1 MADWLKKISEDKS
14 NWNEEL
20 FGENRWPV
28 PISCNYKRLYEIA
41 SEGNVYGCLLQIKD
55 LYEILMRIPVIMA
68 LIYLDNNYADELVKE
83 KNILKK
89 LILQPLTIGGWD
101 ELANSILKGTK
112 RKYYQLPDSI
122 KNILTATM
130 DLYRKKVSSEFSDIA
145 HWRNEVIGHGMLKCE
160 DSDEYQTEIQT
171 LITNLGEYFRN
182 PVNGEDGLYSNVYY
196 EIDGNDFYSFW
207 DDEKIAECY
216 DIETAEEINLYIDGD
231 SYMVDKFLFRGLFF
245 DSVYAKKRRVKY
257 VDYISGYSDTESLEM
272 FQSYIDEL
280 SLGGDLD
287 AGLKADYVLKSQDD
301 IYDSL
306 NQPDKYIMP
315 EEIKN
320 RLQSFMDDNDSG
332 IMTLCMERGTGKTA
346 FANSM
351 RGVYEFDSKA
361 PIDDAVVH
369 IVSIATTNLRG
380 MNDFFGYVNH
390 IFANVGGDVLRS
402 SDKKLPEISINDR
415 NPEKAMVDFLNTYMD
430 IYSEYIDVR
439 KLVLVVDGIDEITED
454 KKQILQWLPTSLGAS
469 SQNDGLSDGVYI
481 IYTTRFSDEDTV
493 AEDVRPHID
502 RVVKGADDV
511 IEIRRD
517 SEMNVSVLREFL
529 NRRDTKHRLNETMRD
544 DLIQK
549 ADFRLLYLKIFVE
562 FNDIL
567 GNEELSEERII
578 SEYLGR
584 LFGRYN
590 AINKKL
596 ATDFLAALA
605 TFGEVT
611 LDEYFDYISMDDIT
625 YRFIGVLNDLSPLLS
640 SYSSAE
646 GRVFMLANKV
656 YKDYIL
662 KTYSAE
668 IVKLGTDLQI
678 NYIRVRKNNSD
689 NTNRDKKPDYKSFD
703 IMMKLVDVILFIRKN
718 YGMPYQDGFIKDA
731 VSGWHYASIL
741 SETSGSIFES
751 ILKEFKR
758 NIIELTILADA
769 SEWGGLVLPFE
780 AKSYSSKSFLVEM
793 YDENPKWFE
802 DFMEK
807 LLSAGIYIF
816 AENIYFTVQEDRFLH
831 KNPEFEEC
839 YLGYMRKILER
850 GNKLGLLYGLTKHF
864 LKPWANPYRRE
875 ELNYGDSWTFA
886 YLLSEI
892 VPILEKEGGVFK
904 CNDIEDVGTE
914 EDMWTIGVGMT
925 DWDFTF
931 DRLINYLAFSTAV
944 ADDIIQNG
952 ITKDS
957 ECYKWFSAMKKNKI
971 EIIAPDGEFLWLEI
985 LREIHKT
992 FPKLITEELLSSINE
1007 QNEELYSHLSSR
1019 CPYNDSTV
1027 GIDHGDKAKEL
1038 VNDPEWFRGE
1048 IKQDIKL
1055 SKRNEILMSLVK
1067 RGIFDFAK
1075 QDLLDKYMYFDP
1087 GMGVSLANQYIKY
1100 LFNSVMRY
1108 KTIGPKDFNLPNDDT
1123 EIEYILKNLISH
1135 YYELGVNPTSMM
1147 KWWILDIERAADEAG
1162 EECKTPLMYLMY
1174 KQIFDDTFGKDPS
1187 LETEGTEIAGG
1198 ISPMLYKIRESGELA
1213 EFEDKDTTYD
1223 TGYSYDL
1230 SDEEI
1235 IEYYRKYV
1243 YEYDA
1248 LHSYKIYFELIKD
1261 AEVMKEISGKLIC
1274 SAETTKLLK
1283 KYVELGE
1290 IDKATE
1296 LVKDVVEGNKW
1307 INEEFFFS
1315 KNQSINMIFQ
1325 KGAYRYAEDNLRFLE
1340 ALKDI
1345 TEDSSNG
1352 ADFSGYIDSLVVT
1365 FDLIVERIVKYVEM
1379 ASSRTQYPRLTYFY
1393 DRLLFV
1399 LHKYMM
1405 YDKAINEYMED
1416 IAAAAEAVIAE
1427 DDPITHDD
1435 MEWLSAYVEATHE
1448 LFLHYRDGKKVD
1460 PEAVKFLID
1469 YSELDSVMRP
1479 YYKAAGKK

>member
-122 KNILTATM
+122 KNILTSTM

-160 DSDEYQTEIQT
+160 DSDEYQAEIQT

-182 PVNGEDGLYSNVYY
+182 PVNGEEGLYSNVYY

-320 RLQSFMDDNDSG
+320 RLQSFMDDNASG

-369 IVSIATTNLRG
+369 TVSIATTNLRG

-454 KKQILQWLPTSLGAS
+454 KKQILQWLPTSLDAS
-469 SQNDGLSDGVYI
+469 SQNENKLEDGVYI

-529 NRRDTKHRLNETMRD
+529 NRRDTKHRLSETMRD

-562 FNDIL
+562 FNDII

-596 ATDFLAALA
+596 AADFLAALA

-678 NYIRVRKNNSD
+678 NYVRVRKNGFD

-703 IMMKLVDVILFIRKN
+703 SMMKLVDVILFVRKN
-718 YGMPYQDGFIKDA
+718 YSMPYVEGFSGA
-731 VSGWHYASIL
+731 VLSGWHMASIF
-741 SETSGSIFES
+741 SITSGFIFYDMQ
-751 ILKEFKR
+751 KEFKR
-758 NIIELTILADA
+758 NILELINLADA
-769 SEWGGLVLPFE
+769 SELGGF
-780 AKSYSSKSFLVEM
+780 YSSYYANSSGSMSFLVEM
-793 YDENPKWFE
+793 YNENPKWFE

-807 LLSAGIYIF
+807 VLSADIDTFVGLLF
-816 AENIYFTVQEDRFLH
+816 FTVQEDRFIH
-831 KNPEFEEC
+831 NNPEFADC
-839 YLGYMRKILER
+839 YMGYMRKILER
-850 GNKLGLLYGLTKHF
+850 GNKLGLLYYVTKHL
-864 LKPWANPYRRE
+864 LKPSVNPYRRE
-875 ELNYGDSWTFA
+875 PLIYGDSWTFEC
-886 YLLSEI
+886 LLSAI
-892 VPILEKEGGVFK
+892 VPILEMEGGVFK
-904 CNDIEDVGTE
+904 CTDIEDIDSE
-914 EDMWTIGVGMT
+914 EDKWTIGVGLL

-931 DRLINYLAFSTAV
+931 DRLINYSAFTLAV
-944 ADDIIQNG
+944 GEDIIHNG

-957 ECYKWFSAMKKNKI
+957 KCYEFFSAMKKNKI
-971 EIIAPDGEFLWLEI
+971 KIITPDGELLWLEI

-992 FPKLITEELLSSINE
+992 FPELITKELLISIND
-1007 QNEELYSHLSSR
+1007 QNQELYSRLSHR
-1019 CPYNDSTV
+1019 CPYDATV
-1027 GIDHGDKAKEL
+1027 MERRRRDGSEL
-1038 VNDPEWFRGE
+1038 VNAPEWFRDE
-1048 IKQDIKL
+1048 IKRVIKL
-1055 SKRNEILMSLVK
+1055 SKRNEILMSLVN
-1067 RGIFDFAK
+1067 RGVFDFAG
-1075 QDLLDKYMYFDP
+1075 QNLFDEYIYFDP
-1087 GMGVSLANQYIKY
+1087 SIGEDIANQYIKY
-1100 LFNSVMRY
+1100 LFNCVMRY
-1108 KTIGPKDFNLPNDDT
+1108 KSIGPKDFNLPSDDT
-1123 EIEYILKNLISH
+1123 EIEYILKNLILH
-1135 YYELGVNPTSMM
+1135 YYELDVNPTSMM

-1162 EECKTPLMYLMY
+1162 EDCKTPLMYLMY

-1187 LETEGTEIAGG
+1187 LDTEGTEIAGG
-1198 ISPMLYKIRESGELA
+1198 ISPMLYKVRESGELA
-1213 EFEDKDTTYD
+1213 KFKDKDTTYD

-1248 LHSYKIYFELIKD
+1248 LHSYKIYFGLIKD
-1261 AEVMKEISGKLIC
+1261 EDVMKEISGKLIC

-1315 KNQSINMIFQ
+1315 KNQTINMIFQ

-1345 TEDSSNG
+1345 TEDSGNG
-1352 ADFSGYIDSLVVT
+1352 ADFSYYIDSLVVT
-1365 FDLIVERIVKYVEM
+1365 FDLIVEGIVKYVEM
-1379 ASSRTQYPRLTYFY
+1379 ASSCTQYTRLTYFY
-1393 DRLLFV
+1393 EILLFV
-1399 LHKYMM
+1399 LHKYKM
-1405 YDKAINEYMED
+1405 YDKAINEYMEE
-1416 IAAAAEAVIAE
+1416 ITAAAEAVIAE

-1435 MEWLSAYVEATHE
+1435 MDWFSAYVEATHE
-1448 LFLHYRDGKKVD
+1448 LFLHYRDGKKID

-1479 YYKAAGKK
+1479 YYKAAQ

>member
-182 PVNGEDGLYSNVYY
+182 PVNGEEGLYSNVYY

-231 SYMVDKFLFRGLFF
+231 SYKVDKFLFRGLFF

-287 AGLKADYVLKSQDD
+287 AGLKVDYVLKSQDD

-320 RLQSFMDDNDSG
+320 RLQNFMDDNDSG

-369 IVSIATTNLRG
+369 TVSIATTNLRG

-454 KKQILQWLPTSLGAS
+454 KKTSLGAS
-469 SQNDGLSDGVYI
+469 SQNENKLEDGVYI

-562 FNDIL
+562 FNDII

-596 ATDFLAALA
+596 AADFLAALA

-678 NYIRVRKNNSD
+678 NYVRVRKNGFD

-703 IMMKLVDVILFIRKN
+703 IMVKLVDVILFARKN
-718 YGMPYQDGFIKDA
+718 YGMPYVEGFSSA
-731 VSGWHYASIL
+731 LNSGWQMASIF
-741 SETSGSIFES
+741 SITSSSIFYDMQ
-751 ILKEFKR
+751 KEFKR
-758 NIIELTILADA
+758 NIIELINLADA
-769 SEWGGLVLPFE
+769 SELGGF
-780 AKSYSSKSFLVEM
+780 YSSYYANSSGSMSFLVEM
-793 YDENPKWFE
+793 YNENPKWFE

-807 LLSAGIYIF
+807 VLSADIDTFVGLLF
-816 AENIYFTVQEDRFLH
+816 FTVQEDRFIH
-831 KNPEFEEC
+831 NNPEFADC
-839 YLGYMRKILER
+839 YMGYMRKILER
-850 GNKLGLLYGLTKHF
+850 GNKLGLLYYVTKHL
-864 LKPWANPYRRE
+864 LKPSVNPYRRE
-875 ELNYGDSWTFA
+875 PLIYGDSWTFDC
-886 YLLSEI
+886 LLSAI
-892 VPILEKEGGVFK
+892 VPILEMEGGVFK
-904 CNDIEDVGTE
+904 CTDIEDIDSE
-914 EDMWTIGVGMT
+914 EDKWTIGVGLI

-931 DRLINYLAFSTAV
+931 DRLINYSAFTFAV
-944 ADDIIQNG
+944 GEDIIHNG

-957 ECYKWFSAMKKNKI
+957 KCYEYFSAMKKNKI
-971 EIIAPDGEFLWLEI
+971 KIITPDGESLWLEI
-985 LREIHKT
+985 LREIHKA
-992 FPKLITEELLSSINE
+992 FPELITEELLSSINE
-1007 QNEELYSHLSSR
+1007 QNEELYSRLSHR
-1019 CPYNDSTV
+1019 CPYYAAVTERRRRDGS
-1027 GIDHGDKAKEL
+1027 EL
-1038 VNDPEWFRGE
+1038 VNAPEWFRDE
-1048 IKQDIKL
+1048 IKRVIKL
-1055 SKRNEILMSLVK
+1055 SKRNEILMSLVN
-1067 RGIFDFAK
+1067 RGVFDFAG
-1075 QDLLDKYMYFDP
+1075 QNLSDEYMYFDP
-1087 GMGVSLANQYIKY
+1087 GIGEGVANQYIKY
-1100 LFNSVMRY
+1100 LFNCVMRY
-1108 KTIGPKDFNLPNDDT
+1108 KSIGPKDFNLPSDDT
-1123 EIEYILKNLISH
+1123 EIEYILKNLILH
-1135 YYELGVNPTSMM
+1135 YYDLDVNPTSMM
-1147 KWWILDIERAADEAG
+1147 KWWILDIERAAEEAG

-1198 ISPMLYKIRESGELA
+1198 ISPMLYKVRESGELA
-1213 EFEDKDTTYD
+1213 KFKDKDTTYD
-1223 TGYSYDL
+1223 TGYSYEL
-1230 SDEEI
+1230 SDDEI

-1248 LHSYKIYFELIKD
+1248 LHSYKIYFGLIKD
-1261 AEVMKEISGKLIC
+1261 EDVMREISGKLIC

-1290 IDKATE
+1290 IDNATE

-1315 KNQSINMIFQ
+1315 KKQSVNMIFQ

-1345 TEDSSNG
+1345 TEDSGNG
-1352 ADFSGYIDSLVVT
+1352 ADFSYYIDSLVVT
-1365 FDLIVERIVKYVEM
+1365 FDLLVERIVKYVEM
-1379 ASSRTQYPRLTYFY
+1379 ASSCTQYTRLTYFY
-1393 DRLLFV
+1393 DILLFV
-1399 LHKYMM
+1399 LHKYKM
-1405 YDKAINEYMED
+1405 YDKAINEYMEE
-1416 IAAAAEAVIAE
+1416 ITAAAEAVIAE

-1435 MEWLSAYVEATHE
+1435 MEWLSSYVEATHE
-1448 LFLHYRDGKKVD
+1448 IFLHYRDGKKVD

-1469 YSELDSVMRP
+1469 YCGLDSVMRP
-1479 YYKAAGKK
+1479 YYKAAQ

>member
-68 LIYLDNNYADELVKE
+68 LIYLDNNYVDELVKE

-160 DSDEYQTEIQT
+160 DSDEYQAEIQT
-171 LITNLGEYFRN
+171 LITNLGGYFRN
-182 PVNGEDGLYSNVYY
+182 PVNGEQGLYSNVYY

-216 DIETAEEINLYIDGD
+216 DIETAEEINLYIDDD
-231 SYMVDKFLFRGLFF
+231 SYMVEKFLFKGLFF

-306 NQPDKYIMP
+306 NQPEKYIMP

-320 RLQSFMDDNDSG
+320 RLQSFMDNNDSG

-369 IVSIATTNLRG
+369 TVSIATTNLRG

-390 IFANVGGDVLRS
+390 IFSNVGGDVLRS

-430 IYSEYIDVR
+430 IYSEFIDVR

-562 FNDIL
+562 FNDII

-596 ATDFLAALA
+596 AADFLAALA

-662 KTYSAE
+662 ETYSAE
-668 IVKLGTDLQI
+668 IVKMGTDLQI
-678 NYIRVRKNNSD
+678 NYVRVRKNCGD

-703 IMMKLVDVILFIRKN
+703 IMMKLVDVILFVRKN
-718 YGMPYQDGFIKDA
+718 YSMPYVEGFSGA
-731 VSGWHYASIL
+731 VLSGWHMASIF
-741 SETSGSIFES
+741 SITSGSIFYD
-751 ILKEFKR
+751 IQKEFKR
-758 NIIELTILADA
+758 NTIELINLADA
-769 SEWGGLVLPFE
+769 SELDLSL
-780 AKSYSSKSFLVEM
+780 SYYANSSGSMSFLVEM
-793 YDENPKWFE
+793 YNENPKWLE
-802 DFMEK
+802 DSMEK
-807 LLSAGIYIF
+807 LLSADDKIF
-816 AENIYFTVQEDRFLH
+816 SDNIYFTLQEDRFIH
-831 KNPEFEEC
+831 NNPEFADC
-839 YLGYMRKILER
+839 YMGYMRKILER
-850 GNKLGLLYGLTKHF
+850 GNKLGLLYYVTKHW
-864 LKPWANPYRRE
+864 LKPRVNPYRRE
-875 ELNYGDSWTFA
+875 PLIYGDSWTFEC
-886 YLLSEI
+886 LLSAI
-892 VPILEKEGGVFK
+892 VPILEMEGGVFK
-904 CNDIEDVGTE
+904 CTDIEDIDSE
-914 EDMWTIGVGMT
+914 EDKWTIGVGLL

-931 DRLINYLAFSTAV
+931 DRLINYSAFTLAV
-944 ADDIIQNG
+944 GEDIIHNG

-957 ECYKWFSAMKKNKI
+957 KCYEFFSAMKKNKI
-971 EIIAPDGEFLWLEI
+971 KIITPDGELLWLEI

-992 FPKLITEELLSSINE
+992 FPELITEELLSSINE
-1007 QNEELYSHLSSR
+1007 QNEELYSRLSHR
-1019 CPYNDSTV
+1019 CPYYDSTV

-1038 VNDPEWFRGE
+1038 VNAPEWFRDE
-1048 IKQDIKL
+1048 IKRVIKL
-1055 SKRNEILMSLVK
+1055 SKRNEILMSLVN
-1067 RGIFDFAK
+1067 RGVFDFAK
-1075 QDLLDKYMYFDP
+1075 QVLLDEYMYFDP

-1108 KTIGPKDFNLPNDDT
+1108 KTIGPKDFNLPSDDT
-1123 EIEYILKNLISH
+1123 EIEYILKNLILH
-1135 YYELGVNPTSMM
+1135 YYDLDVNPTSMM
-1147 KWWILDIERAADEAG
+1147 KWWILDIERAAEEAG

-1174 KQIFDDTFGKDPS
+1174 KQIFDDTFGMDPS

-1198 ISPMLYKIRESGELA
+1198 ISPMLYKVRESGELA
-1213 EFEDKDTTYD
+1213 KFKDKDTTYD
-1223 TGYSYDL
+1223 TGYSYEL
-1230 SDEEI
+1230 SDDEI

-1248 LHSYKIYFELIKD
+1248 LHSYKIYFGLIKD
-1261 AEVMKEISGKLIC
+1261 EDVMKEISGKLIC

-1315 KNQSINMIFQ
+1315 KKQTINMIFQ

-1345 TEDSSNG
+1345 TEDSGNG
-1352 ADFSGYIDSLVVT
+1352 ADFSYYIDSLVVT

-1379 ASSRTQYPRLTYFY
+1379 ASSCTQYTRLTYFY
-1393 DRLLFV
+1393 EILLFV
-1399 LHKYMM
+1399 LHKYKM

-1416 IAAAAEAVIAE
+1416 ITAAAEAVIAE
-1427 DDPITHDD
+1427 DDPITRDD

-1448 LFLHYRDGKKVD
+1448 IFLHYRDGKKAD
-1460 PEAVKFLID
+1460 PEAVDFLLNNC
-1469 YSELDSVMRP
+1469 EVDSIMREC
-1479 YYKAAGKK
+1479 YKKAGKR

>member
-369 IVSIATTNLRG
+369 TVSIATTNLRG

-469 SQNDGLSDGVYI
+469 SQNENKLEDGVYI

-529 NRRDTKHRLNETMRD
+529 NRRDTKHRRSETMRD

-562 FNDIL
+562 FNDII

-596 ATDFLAALA
+596 AADFLAALA

-662 KTYSAE
+662 ETYSAE
-668 IVKLGTDLQI
+668 IVKMGADLQI
-678 NYIRVRKNNSD
+678 NYIRVKKNCGD
-689 NTNRDKKPDYKSFD
+689 NTNREKKPDYKSFD
-703 IMMKLVDVILFIRKN
+703 IMMKLIDVILFIRKN
-718 YGMPYQDGFIKDA
+718 YGMPYVEGFSGA
-731 VSGWHYASIL
+731 VLSGWHMASIF
-741 SETSGSIFES
+741 SITSGSIFYD
-751 ILKEFKR
+751 IQKEFKR
-758 NIIELTILADA
+758 NTIELINLADA
-769 SEWGGLVLPFE
+769 SELDLSL
-780 AKSYSSKSFLVEM
+780 SYYANSSGSMSFLVEM
-793 YDENPKWFE
+793 YNENPKWLE
-802 DFMEK
+802 DSMEK
-807 LLSAGIYIF
+807 LLSADDKIF
-816 AENIYFTVQEDRFLH
+816 SYNIYFTLQEDRFIH
-831 KNPEFEEC
+831 NNSEFADC
-839 YLGYMRKILER
+839 YMGYMRKILER
-850 GNKLGLLYGLTKHF
+850 GNKLGLLYYVTKHW
-864 LKPWANPYRRE
+864 LKPRVNPYRRE
-875 ELNYGDSWTFA
+875 PLIYGDSWTFEC
-886 YLLSEI
+886 LLSQI
-892 VPILEKEGGVFK
+892 VPILEMEGGVFK
-904 CNDIEDVGTE
+904 CTDIEDIDSE
-914 EDMWTIGVGMT
+914 EDKWTIGVGLL

-931 DRLINYLAFSTAV
+931 DRLINYSAFTLAV
-944 ADDIIQNG
+944 GEDIIHNG

-957 ECYKWFSAMKKNKI
+957 KCYEFFSAMKKNKI
-971 EIIAPDGEFLWLEI
+971 KIITPDGELLWLEI
-985 LREIHKT
+985 LREIHKV
-992 FPKLITEELLSSINE
+992 FPELITKELLISIND
-1007 QNEELYSHLSSR
+1007 QNQELYSHLSHR
-1019 CPYNDSTV
+1019 CPYDAAVTERRRRDGS
-1027 GIDHGDKAKEL
+1027 EL
-1038 VNDPEWFRGE
+1038 INSPEWFRDE
-1048 IKQDIKL
+1048 IKRVIKL
-1055 SKRNEILMSLVK
+1055 SKRNEILMSLVN
-1067 RGIFDFAK
+1067 RGVFDFAG
-1075 QDLLDKYMYFDP
+1075 QNLFDEYIYFDP
-1087 GMGVSLANQYIKY
+1087 SIGEDIANQYIKY
-1100 LFNSVMRY
+1100 LFNCVMRY
-1108 KTIGPKDFNLPNDDT
+1108 KSIGPKDFNLPSDDT
-1123 EIEYILKNLISH
+1123 EIEYILKNLILH
-1135 YYELGVNPTSMM
+1135 YYELDVNPTSMM

-1162 EECKTPLMYLMY
+1162 EDCKTPLMYLMY

-1198 ISPMLYKIRESGELA
+1198 ISPMLYKVRESGELA
-1213 EFEDKDTTYD
+1213 KFKDKDTTYD
-1223 TGYSYDL
+1223 TGYSYEL
-1230 SDEEI
+1230 SNDEI

-1248 LHSYKIYFELIKD
+1248 LHSYKIYFELIKEED
-1261 AEVMKEISGKLIC
+1261 VMKEISGKLIC
-1274 SAETTKLLK
+1274 SAETIKLLK

-1315 KNQSINMIFQ
+1315 KNQTINMIFQ
-1325 KGAYRYAEDNLRFLE
+1325 KGVYRYAEDNLRFLE
-1340 ALKDI
+1340 ALKEI
-1345 TEDSSNG
+1345 TEDSRNG
-1352 ADFSGYIDSLVVT
+1352 ADFSYYIDSLVVT
-1365 FDLIVERIVKYVEM
+1365 FDLIVEGIVKYVEM
-1379 ASSRTQYPRLTYFY
+1379 ASSCTQYTRLTYFY
-1393 DRLLFV
+1393 EILLFV
-1399 LHKYMM
+1399 LHKYKM
-1405 YDKAINEYMED
+1405 YDKAINEYMEE
-1416 IAAAAEAVIAE
+1416 ITAAAEAVIAE

-1448 LFLHYRDGKKVD
+1448 LFLHYRDGKKID

-1479 YYKAAGKK
+1479 YYKAAQ